1 MIIDGEFLQDRQFF
15 EFVQHVS
22 RSLNQMGSHP
32 VWWSIAGKQSYVVRE
47 VCAEILE
54 AGRAVT
60 NEQVARWIQTYETLP
75 AQVREM
81 IWSHRPPYYPNG
93 RPIYDFPPKLPL

>member
-22 RSLNQMGSHP
+22 RSLGQMRSHP
-32 VWWSIAGKQSYVVRE
+32 IWCSIAGKQSEE
-47 VCAEILE
+47 VLEIGGELLE
-54 AGRAVT
+54 AGRDVAD
-60 NEQVARWIQTYETLP
+60 EQVARWIHSYETLP

-81 IWSHRPPYYPNG
+81 IWSHRPPYYPHG